1 VNPFDLSASDLL
13 VWGIVAHLIADWPL
27 HAVALGIVFGPLP
40 GVVLGLAHVIID
52 TRVPVVWWS
61 KFAGQKQPTG
71 VTIQKANAGSD
82 PADSV
87 AVPVVDVAL
96 EVRFWTDQ
104 VFHITCIAIAALL
117 VA

>member
-1 VNPFDLSASDLL
+1 
-13 VWGIVAHLIADWPL
+13 VAHI
-27 HAVALGIVFGPLP
+27 
-40 GVVLGLAHVIID
+40 IID
-52 TRVPVVWWS
+52 TRVPVVCWS

-71 VTIQKANAGSD
+71 VTIQKADAGPDAAS
-82 PADSV
+82 SV

-104 VFHITCIAIAALL
+104 VFHITCIAIAALV